1 MKLQFKVLT
10 KKADINKHLAAIE
23 DDISKETDERCIA
36 LQKDYKNLI
45 KRISSKDA
53 ITRRFFIAFEYEP
66 QAGTSRKD
74 METEAISALTTVA
87 RTAKI
92 T

>member
-1 MKLQFKVLT
+1 MN
-10 KKADINKHLAAIE
+10 NKHLAAIE

-53 ITRRFFIAFEYEP
+53 ITRRFFIE
-66 QAGTSRKD
+66 
-74 METEAISALTTVA
+74 
-87 RTAKI
+87 
-92 T
+92 

>member
-53 ITRRFFIAFEYEP
+53 ITRRFLLLLNMNP
-66 QAGTSRKD
+66 KLVPVG
-74 METEAISALTTVA
+74 
-87 RTAKI
+87 KI
-92 T
+92 WKPKLSLH